1 MTPCVPARVLLA
13 SVLLGAGLVGCTSP
27 ASSTAAG
34 EQVVGATPGPSGVIA
49 IGTGVAANLSHPEA
63 YAYVVLNAW
72 DQPTCRRLKAANPL
86 LKCLVYKDAA
96 SARSYPGAY
105 DQATDADGRLLP
117 TGVGYAEARR
127 HDRARPDDP
136 WFLLDTTGHR
146 VQWDGYPGFWQLDIG
161 SPSYQLRWR
170 TAVAS
175 ELAATGWDGVAVD
188 NVSAIPGYLAGR
200 ALARYPDGLHY
211 QAAMERFLDATAP
224 AITATGKLYVANI
237 ANTDPELFAAWASKG
252 SGGLLEYW
260 IGRDAPLPAG
270 RLRCGRTWD
279 WLSSYQIDT
288 QAAGKVFFGHATQQP
303 GGPPTDQAQI
313 RYERASF
320 LVSWSGGASASFYST
335 GTAADPYTSDATVN
349 VGQPIEPKQAVDGG
363 GFVRRYTRG
372 IAIVNRS
379 CSGTVTFELDGA
391 YRRPDGVLVSSA
403 VLSGPSGMTL
413 TRP

>member
-1 MTPCVPARVLLA
+1 VTLRVPVGVLLA
-13 SVLLGAGLVGCTSP
+13 SALLGVGLVGCTSP
-27 ASSTAAG
+27 AAFPVAG
-34 EQVVGATPGPSGVIA
+34 GQAVGATPGPSGVIA
-49 IGTGVAANLSHPEA
+49 ISTGVAANLSHSEA

-72 DQPTCRRLKAANPL
+72 DQSTCRRLKATNPL

-105 DQATDADGRLLP
+105 DPATGADSRLLP
-117 TGVGYAEARR
+117 TGVGYAEALR
-127 HDRARPDDP
+127 HDRTHPDDP
-136 WFLLDTTGHR
+136 WFLLDTAGQR
-146 VQWDGYPGFWQLDIG
+146 VQWDSYPGSWQLDIG

-170 TAVAS
+170 TAVAR
-175 ELAATGWDGVAVD
+175 ELAASGWDGVAVD

-200 ALARYPDGLHY
+200 VLAKYPNGLRY
-211 QAAMERFLDATAP
+211 QAAMARFLNATAP
-224 AITATGKLYVANI
+224 AITATGKLYIPNI
-237 ANTDPELFAAWASKG
+237 GNTGPTLFAAWASKG

-270 RLRCGRTWD
+270 RLPCGRGWD
-279 WLSSYQIDT
+279 WLSSYQIGT
-288 QAAGKVFFGHATQQP
+288 QAMGKVFFGHAIQQP

-320 LVSWSGGASASFYST
+320 LVNWSGGASASFYST
-335 GTAADPYTSDATVN
+335 GTDADPYTSDATVN
-349 VGQPIEPKQAVDGG
+349 IGQPIEPRQAVDGG

-379 CSGTVTFELDGA
+379 CSGTVTFELGGA
-391 YRRPDGVLVSSA
+391 YRRPDGDVVRSV

-413 TRP
+413 TTP